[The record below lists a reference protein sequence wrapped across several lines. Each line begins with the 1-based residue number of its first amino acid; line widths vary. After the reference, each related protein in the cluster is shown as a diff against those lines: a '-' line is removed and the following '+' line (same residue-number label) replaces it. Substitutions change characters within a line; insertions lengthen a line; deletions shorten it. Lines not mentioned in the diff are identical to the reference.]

1 MNGPIAANV
10 IFFLLMCVKCLLML
24 SLTHFLGHDTHRHT
38 HTHARTHACTHTD
51 TNPHTHP
58 PTHTPHPLIHTPTS
72 THTHTHTRS
81 FFDTDTYTE
90 KKFKNRTSSFH
101 GQNFLRSKGC
111 LPGSLN
117 LSKTISL
124 FLDGITSLVPDS
136 RTGLSPHQT
145 TYL

>member
-38 HTHARTHACTHTD
+38 HACTHARMYTHRHKPTHPSTHPHP
-51 TNPHTHP
+51 TPPHPHTH
-58 PTHTPHPLIHTPTS
+58 IHTPTS
-72 THTHTHTRS
+72 THTHTHTHTRS

-101 GQNFLRSKGC
+101 GQNFLRSKRLLTWIIKLIQNDFSFLGRY
-111 LPGSLN
+111 N
-117 LSKTISL
+117 LS
-124 FLDGITSLVPDS
+124 GA
-136 RTGLSPHQT
+136 
-145 TYL
+145 